1 MSDISLSIEQ
11 ESAVEM
17 CCDLTIPIA
26 SVSGGAGVGKTLVLG
41 KVYDELRARKKR
53 VVLTA
58 PTGRAA
64 KRIEELTG
72 IRAKT
77 VHRMLE
83 FPLPDEDVDPLLD
96 PNEPRRNMNNQLE
109 EDVIIVDE

>member
-1 MSDISLSIEQ
+1 MSDISLSMEQ
-11 ESAVEM
+11 EAAVEM
-17 CCDLTIPIA
+17 CCDLTTPIA

-41 KVYDELRARKKR
+41 KVYEELKRRKKR
-53 VVLTA
+53 IVLAA

-64 KRIEELTG
+64 KRIEELTK

-83 FPLPDEDVDPLLD
+83 FHCLM
-96 PNEPRRNMNNQLE
+96 RR
-109 EDVIIVDE
+109 